1 MMVQRA
7 ACLVIAAA
15 YAFDTLPG
23 QELTTEEAM
32 RLVGDRK
39 AWRAIFSDNY
49 PELVAEGFAWPEGPT
64 WIEEE
69 KALIFSDTI
78 TGKLHRFR
86 DGAVS
91 VLRTS
96 AGGCAVD
103 EDDITVTRLR
113 DAMQPLAAA
122 ASGPTDEFT
131 DQYEA
136 TKAAVLQ
143 ALRDQAA
150 ADARGAQACDA
161 EQLEPG
167 SNGMAIVGDKIAVCQ
182 HGARRL
188 AFLDLATMNEEL
200 IVDKH
205 GRARLNGPNDVVAT
219 PDALYFTDP
228 YYALLEKG
236 RPADAA
242 YADDKSALGFAGIY
256 RYDLRTKDLEVLE
269 SSLARPNGIGIVNK
283 THLVVSDCCQ
293 GHAADCP
300 AGEARW
306 LVWPFRGDGYLRR
319 GAQVKIVHRDFVKKG
334 CSDGLAFHEASQT
347 LVASCPGG
355 VCLVDLDAGEVVAK
369 MHLGRSV
376 SNVAFGGGYAWITA
390 DKSLWRVALREERR
404 DRRRREL

>member
-1 MMVQRA
+1 MMVQR

-15 YAFDTLPG
+15 HAFDTLPG
-23 QELTTEEAM
+23 QELTSEEAT

-49 PELVAEGFAWPEGPT
+49 PELVSEGFAWPEGPT

-78 TGKLHRFR
+78 TGKMHRFR
-86 DGAVS
+86 DGEVT

-103 EDDITVTRLR
+103 DGDATVTRLR

-122 ASGPTDEFT
+122 ASGPIDAYA
-131 DQYEA
+131 DQLEA
-136 TKAAVLQ
+136 TKAALRQ
-143 ALRDQAA
+143 ALREDGAS
-150 ADARGAQACDA
+150 RGAQACDA
-161 EQLEPG
+161 EQREPG
-167 SNGMAIVGDKIAVCQ
+167 SNGMARVGEQIVVCQ

-188 AFLDLATMNEEL
+188 AFLDLASMKEEL
-200 IVDKH
+200 IVNKH

-228 YYALLEKG
+228 YYALLEKR
-236 RPADAA
+236 RPQDAQ
-242 YADDKSALGFAGIY
+242 YADDKSELGFAGVY
-256 RYDLRTKDLEVLE
+256 RYDLRTKDLEVLD
-269 SSLARPNGIGIVNK
+269 SSLMRPNGIGIVNGS
-283 THLVVSDCCQ
+283 HLVVSDCCQ
-293 GHAADCP
+293 GHSTECP

-355 VCLVDLDAGEVVAK
+355 ICLVDLDEGEVVAK

>member
-1 MMVQRA
+1 M
-7 ACLVIAAA
+7 AAA
-15 YAFDTLPG
+15 SAFDTLPG

-39 AWRAIFSDNY
+39 AWRAIFDDNY
-49 PELVAEGFAWPEGPT
+49 PELVAEGFEWPEGPT
-64 WIEEE
+64 WIDED
-69 KALIFSDTI
+69 KSLIFSDTI
-78 TGKLHRFR
+78 TGKLHQYK
-86 DGAVS
+86 DGFIT
-91 VLRTS
+91 LLKEH

-103 EDDITVTRLR
+103 VD
-113 DAMQPLAAA
+113 
-122 ASGPTDEFT
+122 G
-131 DQYEA
+131 
-136 TKAAVLQ
+136 
-143 ALRDQAA
+143 
-150 ADARGAQACDA
+150 GCDSQ
-161 EQLEPG
+161 QLEPG
-167 SNGMAIVGDKIAVCQ
+167 SNGMARVGERIAVCQ

-188 AFLDLATMNEEL
+188 AWLNLASMNEEL

-228 YYALLEKG
+228 YYALLEKR
-236 RPADAA
+236 RPADAS
-242 YADDKSALGFAGIY
+242 YADDKSELGFAGVY
-256 RYDLRTKDLEVLE
+256 RYDLRTRDLEMLE
-269 SSLARPNGIGIVNK
+269 SSLMRPNGIGIVNG

-293 GHAADCP
+293 GHSADCP

-319 GAQVKIVHRDFVKKG
+319 GAQVRIVHRDFVKKG

-355 VCLVDLDAGEVVAK
+355 ICLVDLDEGEVVAK

>member
-1 MMVQRA
+1 MVVPRA
-7 ACLVIAAA
+7 ACLAALIAAA
-15 YAFDTLPG
+15 SAFDTLPG

-49 PELVAEGFAWPEGPT
+49 PELVAEGFEWPEGPT
-64 WIEEE
+64 WIDED
-69 KALIFSDTI
+69 KSLIFSDTI
-78 TGKLHRFR
+78 TGKLHQYK
-86 DGAVS
+86 DGFIT
-91 VLRTS
+91 LLKDH
-96 AGGCAVD
+96 AGGCEVD
-103 EDDITVTRLR
+103 VD
-113 DAMQPLAAA
+113 
-122 ASGPTDEFT
+122 G
-131 DQYEA
+131 
-136 TKAAVLQ
+136 
-143 ALRDQAA
+143 
-150 ADARGAQACDA
+150 GCDT

-167 SNGMAIVGDKIAVCQ
+167 SNGMARVGEKIVVCQ

-188 AFLDLATMNEEL
+188 AFLDLASMNEEL
-200 IVDKH
+200 IVDRH

-242 YADDKSALGFAGIY
+242 YADDKSELGFAGVY
-256 RYDLRTKDLEVLE
+256 RYDLGTKDLESLE
-269 SSLARPNGIGIVNK
+269 SSLMRPNGIGIVNGS
-283 THLVVSDCCQ
+283 HLVVSDCCQ
-293 GHAADCP
+293 GHSTECP

-355 VCLVDLDAGEVVAK
+355 ICLVDLDAGEVVAK

-390 DKSLWRVALREERR
+390 DKSLWRVELREERR
-404 DRRRREL
+404 DRRRREF

>member
-1 MMVQRA
+1 MMVARA
-7 ACLVIAAA
+7 ACLVMAAA
-15 YAFDTLPG
+15 SAFDTLPG

-49 PELVAEGFAWPEGPT
+49 PELVAEGFQWPEGPT
-64 WIEEE
+64 WLEED
-69 KALIFSDTI
+69 KSLIFSDTI
-78 TGKLHRFR
+78 TGKLHQYK
-86 DGAVS
+86 DGAIT
-91 VLRTS
+91 LLKEH

-103 EDDITVTRLR
+103 VAGGCDD
-113 DAMQPLAAA
+113 
-122 ASGPTDEFT
+122 
-131 DQYEA
+131 
-136 TKAAVLQ
+136 
-143 ALRDQAA
+143 
-150 ADARGAQACDA
+150 

-188 AFLDLATMNEEL
+188 AFLDLASMKEEL
-200 IVDKH
+200 IVNKH
-205 GRARLNGPNDVVAT
+205 GRARLNGPNDVAAT

-236 RPADAA
+236 RPQDAS
-242 YADDKSALGFAGIY
+242 YADDKSELGFAGVY
-256 RYDLRTKDLEVLE
+256 RYDLGTKDLELLD

-355 VCLVDLDAGEVVAK
+355 VCLVDLDEGEVVAK

>member
-1 MMVQRA
+1 MSLQTLAAANAVDQFSSKRRALCKAASLWSLLLARASLRQLTMVVPRA
-7 ACLVIAAA
+7 ACLAALIAAA

-49 PELVAEGFAWPEGPT
+49 PELVAEGFQWPEGPT
-64 WIEEE
+64 WLEDE

-78 TGKLHRFR
+78 TGKLHIWK
-86 DGAVS
+86 DGAIT
-91 VLRTS
+91 LLKDH

-103 EDDITVTRLR
+103 V
-113 DAMQPLAAA
+113 A
-122 ASGPTDEFT
+122 G
-131 DQYEA
+131 
-136 TKAAVLQ
+136 
-143 ALRDQAA
+143 
-150 ADARGAQACDA
+150 GCDSQ
-161 EQLEPG
+161 QLEPG
-167 SNGMAIVGDKIAVCQ
+167 SNGMARVGERIAVCQ

-188 AFLDLATMNEEL
+188 AFLDLASMKEEL
-200 IVDKH
+200 IVERH
-205 GRARLNGPNDVVAT
+205 GRARLNGPNDVVSND
-219 PDALYFTDP
+219 DALYFTDP

-236 RPADAA
+236 RPQDGA
-242 YADDKSALGFAGIY
+242 YADDKSELGFAGIY
-256 RYDLRTKDLEVLE
+256 RYDLRTKDLELLDN
-269 SSLARPNGIGIVNK
+269 SLARPNGIGIVNK

-390 DKSLWRVALREERR
+390 DKSLWRVELREERR

>member
-1 MMVQRA
+1 MRA
-7 ACLVIAAA
+7 ACLVVAAA
-15 YAFDTLPG
+15 SAFDTLPG

-49 PELVAEGFAWPEGPT
+49 PELVAEGFEWPEGPT
-64 WIEEE
+64 WLEDE

-78 TGKLHRFR
+78 TGKLHIWK
-86 DGAVS
+86 DGAVT
-91 VLRTS
+91 LLKEH

-103 EDDITVTRLR
+103 VD
-113 DAMQPLAAA
+113 
-122 ASGPTDEFT
+122 G
-131 DQYEA
+131 
-136 TKAAVLQ
+136 
-143 ALRDQAA
+143 
-150 ADARGAQACDA
+150 GCDSQ
-161 EQLEPG
+161 QLEPG
-167 SNGMAIVGDKIAVCQ
+167 SNGMARVGEKIVVCQ

-188 AFLDLATMNEEL
+188 AFLDLASMKEEL
-200 IVDKH
+200 IVNKH

-219 PDALYFTDP
+219 KDALYFTDP

-236 RPADAA
+236 RPQDAS
-242 YADDKSALGFAGIY
+242 YADDKSELGFAGVY
-256 RYDLRTKDLEVLE
+256 RYDLGTKDLEMLD
-269 SSLARPNGIGIVNK
+269 SSLARPNGIGIVNG

-355 VCLVDLDAGEVVAK
+355 ICLVDLDEGEVVAK

-390 DKSLWRVALREERR
+390 DKSLWRVELREEGGAWLRKAAKHGLGEEVERLKKER
-404 DRRRREL
+404 DQLKEQLASSSSSTARECTCVWVCR